1 MPKKYFL
8 FILLLIGELSFCQ
21 EMNITINNNN
31 TSFKEVIEYL
41 EKKYDLRF
49 SYKDE
54 AINGKKITLNIKNGD
69 LKELLTKLEEQ
80 TLLEINLVSN
90 RYIIIKQKNN
100 LLTICGYLYDK
111 GTNQAIADATIRLE
125 TTKKVVYTNTEG
137 YFKIEDVAP
146 NEVIAI
152 QHRSY
157 IQQKKIA
164 TSLANTDCIKI
175 ALELSTTILEEV
187 VIQNYLTQGISRKS
201 NGSILITQ
209 SKLNLLP
216 GLTDPDVLES
226 IQWIPGVMS
235 TSESVSELNIRGGKS
250 DQNLI
255 LWDGMN
261 IYQSDHFYGML
272 SAFNPYI
279 IKKTSL
285 FRNGASAQYGN
296 RISGVI
302 DIQTENEIPKK
313 INGGL
318 GFNMIHADGYIALPI
333 VKEKLG
339 VIVSARRS
347 FTDVVPTFTYKSF
360 SEKVFQNTR
369 ILSAKKEI
377 NEEYDEEY
385 TELLNKFYFFDFHLK
400 SIWKPSESNKI
411 TFNILNIKNNLKNN
425 VEISQ
430 DTISNRDELK
440 TKNESIGAS
449 WQKKWSNTLEQETKI
464 YFTDYGSE
472 YIHDLKDDGYN
483 TLLYKNNNVT
493 ELGLHLTFNYNIKE
507 DQFLI
512 IGGQFNQNKVGYNLE
527 EQFYGNSFEN
537 NKINDNS
544 HSQIYSAFSEYKYT
558 KEKNIFI
565 NAGLRIN
572 GYSFDTNFK
581 FEPRLYI
588 EKQLNRYFRAKL
600 SGEIRSQAISQFIE
614 LNEDDLEMSNQ
625 IWVLSDNENI
635 PIVDSQQIGTGILFS
650 DSGWDID
657 MDIYYK
663 KTNNISILNPKSLTA
678 TDPETIWYHFGSG
691 IAQGMDFLVQ
701 KKYKNFNTSIG
712 YSLSQTDYL
721 FESIQA
727 ETFSANTNA
736 KHNFRWST
744 SHKWDDLDFSTGF
757 IWRSGIPYTQAIG
770 ITSTNPNDTVP
781 LYDLEYGNIN
791 ESILPNYYRL
801 DCSASYRFYYSAEKK
816 MRSRIGLSFL
826 NILNHKNTINRSY
839 KINYDSEPT
848 IERIDKLSLGFT
860 ANVVFRL
867 EW

>member
-8 FILLLIGELSFCQ
+8 FIFLLIGQISFCQ
-21 EMNITINNNN
+21 EMNITINSNN
-31 TSFKEVIEYL
+31 TPFKEVIEYL

-54 AINGKKITLNIKNGD
+54 TIEGKKITLTLKEAN
-69 LKELLTKLEEQ
+69 LKELLHKLEEQ
-80 TLLEINLVSN
+80 THLDINLVSN

-100 LLTICGYLYDK
+100 ALTICGYLYDK
-111 GTNQAIADATIRLE
+111 DTNQAIANASLQLE
-125 TTKKVVYTNTEG
+125 TARQIVQTNSEG
-137 YFKIEDVAP
+137 YFRIENVAP

-152 QHRSY
+152 QHGSY
-157 IQQKKIA
+157 NEQKTTA
-164 TSLANTDCIKI
+164 SALANPDCIKI
-175 ALELSTTILEEV
+175 ALQLSTTILDEV
-187 VIQNYLTQGISRKS
+187 IIQNYLTQGISRKN
-201 NGSILITQ
+201 NGSILIIP

-261 IYQSDHFYGML
+261 VYLSDHFYGML

-302 DIQTENEIPKK
+302 DIQTENEIPQK

-318 GFNMIHADGYIALPI
+318 GFNMIHTDGYLALPL
-333 VKEKLG
+333 VKDKLG
-339 VIVSARRS
+339 IFVSARRS
-347 FTDVVPTFTYKSF
+347 FTDVIPTFTYKRF

-369 ILSAKKEI
+369 ILSTKNGLNK
-377 NEEYDEEY
+377 EYDEEY

-400 SIWKPSESNKI
+400 AIWKPSENNKI
-411 TFNILNIKNNLKNN
+411 IFNILNIKNNLKNN
-425 VEISQ
+425 LVILQ
-430 DTISNRDELK
+430 DTINNRDELK
-440 TKNESIGAS
+440 TKNKSIGTN

-464 YFTDYGSE
+464 YFTDYSLD
-472 YIHDLKDDGYN
+472 YIHDLKEDGYN

-493 ELGLHLTFNYNIKE
+493 ELGIHLGFNYNIKE
-507 DQFLI
+507 DQLLI

-527 EQFYGNSFEN
+527 EQLYGNFLKTNKVN
-537 NKINDNS
+537 NNS
-544 HSQIYSAFSEYKYT
+544 HSQIYSVFTEYKYT

-572 GYSFDTNFK
+572 RYSFNTLFK
-581 FEPRLYI
+581 FEPRFYI
-588 EKQLNRYFRAKL
+588 EKQLNTYFRAKL
-600 SGEIRSQAISQFIE
+600 SGEIRSQAIGQFIE

-635 PIVDSQQIGTGILFS
+635 PIVDSQQVGTGILFS
-650 DSGWDID
+650 NSGWDID
-657 MDIYYK
+657 LDVYYK
-663 KTNNISILNPKSLTA
+663 KTNNISILNPKSSSA
-678 TDPETIWYHFGSG
+678 TDPETVWYHFGSG
-691 IAQGMDFLVQ
+691 IAQGMDILIQ
-701 KKYKNFNTSIG
+701 KKYKNFNSSIG
-712 YSLSQTDYL
+712 YSLSQTNYL
-721 FESIQA
+721 FESIQP
-727 ETFSANTNA
+727 EDFSASTNA

-744 SHKWDDLDFSTGF
+744 SHKWKDLEFSTGF
-757 IWRSGIPYTQAIG
+757 IWRSGVPYTQVTG
-770 ITSTNPNDTVP
+770 ITSTTNATNPV
-781 LYDLEYGNIN
+781 YDLEYDGIN
-791 ESILPNYYRL
+791 KSTLPNYYRL
-801 DCSASYRFYYSAEKK
+801 DCSASYRFYYSSKKK
-816 MRSRIGLSFL
+816 MRSKIGISFF

-839 KINYDSEPT
+839 KINYDPT
-848 IERIDKLSLGFT
+848 PVIQRIDKLSLGFT
-860 ANVVFRL
+860 ANLVFRL